1 MRASVEHA
9 RIADA
14 RRVFAADFLGW
25 EEVSPLIDGSPAA
38 AAERAVRER
47 LPFGNDQLMRAADDG
62 MMLVLRVARTGTG
75 KPLTIVELG
84 TRFPG
89 HTDPG
94 KPSSDPWYAR
104 EPFASEETCRPGWAL
119 VDKGLYSRSR
129 NRPYLEQDEEL
140 GTRSRLLGLPLRRR
154 SAVEIVYDTLLYA
167 ALRGERLLEA
177 EWDWSSS
184 ATSDGGFV
192 TAGQF
197 DEQGLHLF
205 GYSQA
210 VRFDS
215 LGVCATTDGE
225 V

>member
-1 MRASVEHA
+1 MRPSVEHA
-9 RIADA
+9 HIADA

-25 EEVSPLIDGSPAA
+25 DEVSPLVDGDPAW
-38 AAERAVRER
+38 AAERAVHER
-47 LPFGNDQLMRAADDG
+47 LPFGSDQLMRAADDG
-62 MMLVLRVARTGTG
+62 MMLVLRVARTAAGA
-75 KPLTIVELG
+75 PLTIVELG
-84 TRFPG
+84 ARLPRRAN
-89 HTDPG
+89 PG

-129 NRPYLEQDEEL
+129 NLSYPEQEEEL
-140 GTRSRLLGLPLRRR
+140 RNRSRHLRLPFRRR
-154 SAVEIVYDTLLYA
+154 RAVEVVYDTLLYA
-167 ALRGERLLEA
+167 AVRGERLLEA

-184 ATSDGGFV
+184 VTTDGGFV
-192 TAGQF
+192 TVGQF
-197 DEQGLHLF
+197 DEQGLHLI

-215 LGVCATTDGE
+215 LGVCATADGE